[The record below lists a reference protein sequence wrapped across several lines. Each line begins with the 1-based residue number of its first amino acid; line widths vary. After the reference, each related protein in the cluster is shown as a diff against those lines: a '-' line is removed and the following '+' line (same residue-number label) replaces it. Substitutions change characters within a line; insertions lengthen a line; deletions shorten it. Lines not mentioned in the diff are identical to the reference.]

1 MKHLKQDILTQ
12 ESINER
18 NIALLRENF
27 PGAIEENIDGSFTV
41 NANKLQMLID
51 PKNATIEENGY
62 ELNWV
67 GKKEAYHTAF
77 SKNTK
82 ILKPLKADSKD
93 FDTTENILIKGDN
106 LDALKILKNNYFE
119 AIKMIYIDPP
129 YNTKSENFVYRDNF
143 TKSLEETMEELGY
156 DAENIDYIKNIQGA
170 RTHSGW
176 LSFMYPRLL
185 LARDLLKDEGVV
197 FISID
202 DNEQANLKV
211 LADEVFGTG
220 NFIANLSVIMN
231 LKGNQDSFGFAD
243 THEYTLVYAKD
254 KNKCSL
260 GVFDID
266 EDELDDWT
274 EDDWGLYKKAD
285 TLRRTGQDASREKR
299 QKGWFPIFITESDEI
314 YVSNDD
320 QPKNQNDIIL
330 WPINE
335 DGEELSWTWSKKKI
349 TDEPHNLILTDG
361 RQGKNIYKKQ
371 RPKLGDLPTKKPKSV
386 FYKPEYSTSTATT
399 QLKNLLGKK
408 VFDGPKPVPFISD
421 LIMLAT
427 QENDIILDF
436 FAGSGTTGHS
446 VMKFNAEYEQNRKFI
461 LIQLPEIISLK
472 KNKDAYE
479 YVEKTLKKTTS
490 TIFEITAERLR
501 RSGEEVKSM
510 YKYLDNIQNLDI
522 GFRVFEI
529 VKDEKQAIYK
539 KSLEEASQ
547 ADLTLLTMPQMEDI
561 DTVLYN
567 LLVAEALPL
576 STKINCLKENAFY
589 IADNVAFIV
598 GDIKLEEVSKLLA
611 EHKKVEYITIYS
623 PLVNDN
629 KFSLEVG
636 NELTR
641 LGFSNDKLRFR
652 G

>member
-1 MKHLKQDILTQ
+1 MKHLKQDALTQ
-12 ESINER
+12 EAINER

-82 ILKPLKADSKD
+82 ILKPLKEDSKD
-93 FDTTENILIKGDN
+93 FDTTGNILIKGDN

-129 YNTKSENFVYRDNF
+129 YNTTSENFVYRDDF
-143 TKSLEETMEELGY
+143 TKSLEDTMEELGY

-185 LARDLLKDEGVV
+185 LARDLLKDDGVI

-202 DNEQANLKV
+202 DNEQANLKI
-211 LADEVFGTG
+211 LCDEIFGEA
-220 NFIANLSVIMN
+220 NFISNLV
-231 LKGNQDSFGFAD
+231 
-243 THEYTLVYAKD
+243 
-254 KNKCSL
+254 
-260 GVFDID
+260 
-266 EDELDDWT
+266 W
-274 EDDWGLYKKAD
+274 
-285 TLRRTGQDASREKR
+285 EKR
-299 QKGWFPIFITESDEI
+299 YGR
-314 YVSNDD
+314 SNDAKLMSSVLEYVLLYRKSPDVNNLREPRKEENDKDYTNPDNDPRGLWTSVSFVSQRTKGERPNCAYTISNPTTKNSFEHPTNAWKYNQEKYEQFLSEDRFYWGKNND
-320 QPKNQNDIIL
+320 QEFPRIKRFL
-330 WPINE
+330 
-335 DGEELSWTWSKKKI
+335 GELSEGMVPVNMWKH
-349 TDEPHNLILTDG
+349 TDSGTTDQGTKEVIELI
-361 RQGKNIYKKQ
+361 GKNIFPY
-371 RPKLGDLPTKKPKSV
+371 
-386 FYKPEYSTSTATT
+386 
-399 QLKNLLGKK
+399 
-408 VFDGPKPVPFISD
+408 PKPITLIQRMLSLGTSD
-421 LIMLAT
+421 
-427 QENDIILDF
+427 NDIILDF
-436 FAGSGTTGHS
+436 FAGSGTSAHAI
-446 VMKFNAEYEQNRKFI
+446 MDLNAKHTEKRKFI
-461 LIQLPEIISLK
+461 LIQLPEPTMPKSEAK
-472 KNKDAYE
+472 TAGYE
-479 YVEKTLKKTTS
+479 
-490 TIFEITAERLR
+490 TIYEITAERLR
-501 RSGEEVKSM
+501 RAGEKVKSD
-510 YKYLDNIQNLDI
+510 YRDKEGIDNLDI

-529 VKDEKQAIYK
+529 VEDEKQAIYK
-539 KSLEEASQ
+539 KSLEEVSQ
-547 ADLTLLTMPQMEDI
+547 SDLTLLTMPQMEDI

-576 STKINCLKENAFY
+576 SSQIRCLKENAFY

-598 GDIKLEEVSKLLA
+598 GDIKLDEVSKLLA

-629 KFSLEVG
+629 EFSLEVG

>member
-1 MKHLKQDILTQ
+1 MKHLKQDALTQ

-27 PGAIEENIDGSFTV
+27 PGVIEENIDGSFTV

-82 ILKPLKADSKD
+82 ILKPLKDDSKD
-93 FDTTENILIKGDN
+93 FDTTGNILIKGDN

-185 LARDLLKDEGVV
+185 LARDLLKDEGVIFV
-197 FISID
+197 SID
-202 DNEQANLKV
+202 DNEQANLK
-211 LADEVFGTG
+211 LLCDEIFGEENFLGNIARATG
-220 NFIANLSVIMN
+220 
-231 LKGNQDSFGFAD
+231 Q
-243 THEYTLVYAKD
+243 T
-254 KNKCSL
+254 
-260 GVFDID
+260 
-266 EDELDDWT
+266 
-274 EDDWGLYKKAD
+274 
-285 TLRRTGQDASREKR
+285 TGQDSGGLGSSFDFILVYGKSASLSLSGLPLTPKDIKRFDNEDEKGLYAYDQMR
-299 QKGWFPIFITESDEI
+299 KTG
-314 YVSNDD
+314 SNDRRED
-320 QPKNQNDIIL
+320 RPNMFYSILAPDDTEVYPIAPAGYESCWRFERKTYERLVKEDYIL
-330 WPINE
+330 WKKSKRGEQEVWWPYVKYYLEGRTKRPSPLWNDL
-335 DGEELSWTWSKKKI
+335 DGNKKAARDLRDLFDGKKI
-349 TDEPHNLILTDG
+349 
-361 RQGKNIYKKQ
+361 
-371 RPKLGDLPTKKPKSV
+371 
-386 FYKPEYSTSTATT
+386 
-399 QLKNLLGKK
+399 
-408 VFDGPKPVPFISD
+408 FDFPKPIALLERCIQIVPNSGK
-421 LIMLAT
+421 
-427 QENDIILDF
+427 EDIILDF
-436 FAGSGTTGHS
+436 FAGSGTTAQA
-446 VMKFNAEYEQNRKFI
+446 VMRLNANDQGKRKSI
-461 LIQLPEIISLK
+461 SIQLPEIISNEKTKEAYDFVRNILK
-472 KNKDAYE
+472 KEA
-479 YVEKTLKKTTS
+479 

-501 RSGEEVKSM
+501 RAGEKIKADNEGTES
-510 YKYLDNIQNLDI
+510 LDV
-522 GFRVFEI
+522 GFRVFEVI
-529 VKDEKQAIYK
+529 EDEKQSIYK
-539 KSLEEASQ
+539 KSLEEVSQ

-576 STKINCLKENAFY
+576 SSQINCLKENAFY

-598 GDIKLEEVSKLLA
+598 GDIKLDEVSKLIA
-611 EHKKVEYITIYS
+611 EHKNIEYITIYS

-629 KFSLEVG
+629 EFSLEVG

>member
-1 MKHLKQDILTQ
+1 MKHLKQDALTQ

-82 ILKPLKADSKD
+82 ILKPLKEDSKD
-93 FDTTENILIKGDN
+93 FDNTGNILIKGDN

-129 YNTKSENFVYRDNF
+129 YNTQSENFVYRDNF

-185 LARDLLKDEGVV
+185 LARDLLKDDGVI

-202 DNEQANLKV
+202 DNEQANLKI
-211 LADEVFGTG
+211 LCDEVFGQN
-220 NFIANLSVIMN
+220 NFIGNLIWKRRASSALSDNNLSTDHEFV
-231 LKGNQDSFGFAD
+231 LVYQKGSFGQFIGNK
-243 THEYTLVYAKD
+243 KD
-254 KNKCSL
+254 FKSYQNP
-260 GVFDID
+260 DND
-266 EDELDDWT
+266 
-274 EDDWGLYKKAD
+274 
-285 TLRRTGQDASREKR
+285 KR
-299 QKGWFPIFITESDEI
+299 GPW
-314 YVSNDD
+314 V
-320 QPKNQNDIIL
+320 
-330 WPINE
+330 
-335 DGEELSWTWSKKKI
+335 
-349 TDEPHNLILTDG
+349 
-361 RQGKNIYKKQ
+361 
-371 RPKLGDLPTKKPKSV
+371 LGDLTVGMTEKMRPNQAYTLIDPKTKIPFPHNPNRVWAYIPESMNKLIQEERIYFPEDNTKRPMMKRFKAELTSDYNPFSSIMLDTV
-386 FYKPEYSTSTATT
+386 GLNTEATKLLQSLMNGNIFEYSKPLSLLTT
-399 QLKNLLGKK
+399 IIKQ
-408 VFDGPKPVPFISD
+408 FPFKD
-421 LIMLAT
+421 
-427 QENDIILDF
+427 NDIVLDF
-436 FAGSGTTGHS
+436 FAGSGTTGQA
-446 VMKFNAEYEQNRKFI
+446 VMECNEKDEINRKYI
-461 LIQLPEIISLK
+461 LVQLPEPIDQK
-472 KNKDAYE
+472 KDAYSFVKE
-479 YVEKTLKKTTS
+479 TLKKEAN
-490 TIFEITAERLR
+490 IFEITAERLR
-501 RSGEEVKSM
+501 RAGEKI
-510 YKYLDNIQNLDI
+510 KADNKGTENLDV
-522 GFRVFEI
+522 GFRVFEVI
-529 VKDEKQAIYK
+529 EDEKQSIYK
-539 KSLEEASQ
+539 KSLEEVSQ

-576 STKINCLKENAFY
+576 SSQINCLKENAFY
-589 IADNVAFIV
+589 IAHNVAFIV
-598 GDIKLEEVSKLLA
+598 GYIKLDEVSKLLS

-623 PLVNDN
+623 PLVNEN
-629 KFSLEVG
+629 EFSLEVG

>member
-1 MKHLKQDILTQ
+1 MKHLKQDALTQ

-82 ILKPLKADSKD
+82 ILKPLKEDSKD
-93 FDTTENILIKGDN
+93 FDTTGNILIKGDN

-129 YNTKSENFVYRDNF
+129 YNTRSENFVYRDNF

-156 DAENIDYIKNIQGA
+156 DAENIDYIKNIQGT

-185 LARDLLKDEGVV
+185 LARDLLKDEGVIFV
-197 FISID
+197 SID
-202 DNEQANLKV
+202 DNEQANLK
-211 LADEVFGTG
+211 LLCDEIFGEENFLGNIARATG
-220 NFIANLSVIMN
+220 
-231 LKGNQDSFGFAD
+231 Q
-243 THEYTLVYAKD
+243 T
-254 KNKCSL
+254 
-260 GVFDID
+260 
-266 EDELDDWT
+266 
-274 EDDWGLYKKAD
+274 
-285 TLRRTGQDASREKR
+285 TGQDSGGLGSSFDFILVYGKSASLSLSGLPLTPKDIKRFDNEDEKGLYAYDQMR
-299 QKGWFPIFITESDEI
+299 KTG
-314 YVSNDD
+314 SNDRRED
-320 QPKNQNDIIL
+320 RPNMFYSILAPDDTEVYPIAPAGYESCWRFERKTYERLVKEDYIL
-330 WPINE
+330 WKKSKRGEQEVWWPYVKYYLEGRTKRPSPLWNDL
-335 DGEELSWTWSKKKI
+335 DGNKKAARDLRDLFDGKKI
-349 TDEPHNLILTDG
+349 
-361 RQGKNIYKKQ
+361 
-371 RPKLGDLPTKKPKSV
+371 
-386 FYKPEYSTSTATT
+386 
-399 QLKNLLGKK
+399 
-408 VFDGPKPVPFISD
+408 FDFPKPIALLERCIQIVPNSGK
-421 LIMLAT
+421 
-427 QENDIILDF
+427 EDIILDF
-436 FAGSGTTGHS
+436 FAGSGTTAQA
-446 VMKFNAEYEQNRKFI
+446 VMRLNANDQGKRKSI
-461 LIQLPEIISLK
+461 SIQLPEIISNEKTKEAYDFVKNILK
-472 KNKDAYE
+472 KEA
-479 YVEKTLKKTTS
+479 

-501 RSGEEVKSM
+501 RAGEKIKVDNEGTES
-510 YKYLDNIQNLDI
+510 LDV

-529 VKDEKQAIYK
+529 VEDEKQTIYK
-539 KSLEEASQ
+539 KSLEEVSQ
-547 ADLTLLTMPQMEDI
+547 ADLTLLTMPQMEDM

-576 STKINCLKENAFY
+576 SSQIKCLKENAFY
-589 IADNVAFIV
+589 IAGNVAFIV
-598 GDIKLEEVSKLLA
+598 GDIKLDEVSKLLA
-611 EHKKVEYITIYS
+611 EHKEVEYITIYS

-629 KFSLEVG
+629 EFSLEVG

>member
-1 MKHLKQDILTQ
+1 MKHLKQDVLTQ

-82 ILKPLKADSKD
+82 ILKPLKEDSVD

-106 LDALKILKNNYFE
+106 LDALKILRSNYFE
-119 AIKMIYIDPP
+119 AIKLIFIDPP
-129 YNTKSENFVYRDNF
+129 YNTTSEGFIYRDNF

-176 LSFMYPRLL
+176 LGFMYPRLL
-185 LARDLLKDEGVV
+185 LARDLLKDDGFI

-202 DNEQANLKV
+202 DNEQANLKI
-211 LADEVFGTG
+211 LCNEIFGEKQFVG
-220 NFIANLSVIMN
+220 NVAWKKTSGDNKPSFAFTHDNILIYGKKSNNLPRVP
-231 LKGNQDSFGFAD
+231 LTPQQRKQ
-243 THEYTLVYAKD
+243 Y
-254 KNKCSL
+254 KNP
-260 GVFDID
+260 DN
-266 EDELDDWT
+266 DDRG
-274 EDDWGLYKKAD
+274 DWA
-285 TLRRTGQDASREKR
+285 
-299 QKGWFPIFITESDEI
+299 ESD
-314 YVSNDD
+314 YRS
-320 QPKNQNDIIL
+320 K
-330 WPINE
+330 
-335 DGEELSWTWSKKKI
+335 WSKEERQNLYYGIQNPNTKEIIYPDTYSNSPRVWACSEETHQKNVKDALLWWGENGTNTEPKKKRFLEEHQGAN
-349 TDEPHNLILTDG
+349 TRSVWLDAGMNDEA
-361 RQGKNIYKKQ
+361 
-371 RPKLGDLPTKKPKSV
+371 
-386 FYKPEYSTSTATT
+386 STE
-399 QLKNLLGKK
+399 LRELLGNDY
-408 VFDGPKPVPFISD
+408 FNNPKPVK
-421 LIMLAT
+421 LIQRLV
-427 QENDIILDF
+427 NNYSNNGDVILDF

-446 VMKFNAEYEQNRKFI
+446 VIKQNYENRENRKFI
-461 LIQLPEIISLK
+461 LVQIAEQIHPK
-472 KNKDAYE
+472 KQKDAYDF
-479 YVEKTLKKTTS
+479 VKDVLKKEEA

-501 RSGEEVKSM
+501 RSGTKIKNNHQAEDKIE
-510 YKYLDNIQNLDI
+510 NFDI
-522 GFRVFEI
+522 GFRVFE
-529 VKDEKQAIYK
+529 VVEDEKQAIYK
-539 KSLEEASQ
+539 KSLEEVSQ